1 MVVVAMRIVFPA
13 NLQGSRTSRKP
24 KSLGIRSLMTTITII
39 YGVLA
44 LLAVLFNLPHTNL
57 LTRGLQSLM
66 GFILVEKLWAILSQ
80 SGLINTQ
87 ITNQEIQWL
96 TGTRVFMV

>member
-1 MVVVAMRIVFPA
+1 MHMVFLA
-13 NLQGSRTSRKP
+13 NLQRSKNSRKP

-57 LTRGLQSLM
+57 FTRGLQSLM
-66 GFILVEKLWAILSQ
+66 GLLLVEKLWASLSQ

-87 ITNQEIQWL
+87 MINQEIQWL
-96 TGTRVFMV
+96 TGTRIFMA